1 MVRKGKTDQKRE
13 GRKIGIPYGKD
24 PLTCPARA
32 LCEWIAEAQITS
44 GPLFRAVTKFG
55 RVRPT
60 RLSDRVVAE
69 IVKKY
74 CASIGKQVPL
84 FSGHSLRAGFAT
96 SAAIAGAS
104 ERSIQ
109 KQTGHASVNILRRYI
124 REAEMFRD
132 NALSKAGFI
141 AAQPLCS
148 GLPPSSKHQSVRR
161 CLTTLA
167 VLAHSCVAPT
177 PKDAAGNP
185 VS

>member
-24 PLTCPARA
+24 PLTCPVRA
-32 LCEWIAEAQITS
+32 LCEWIAAAQITS

-55 RVRPT
+55 RPRPT
-60 RLSDRVVAE
+60 RLCDRVVAE

-74 CASIGKQVPL
+74 CKQIGKRVPL

-109 KQTGHASVNILRRYI
+109 KQTGHASVNVLRRYI

-132 NALSKAGFI
+132 NALSK
-141 AAQPLCS
+141 LD
-148 GLPPSSKHQSVRR
+148 L
-161 CLTTLA
+161 
-167 VLAHSCVAPT
+167 
-177 PKDAAGNP
+177 
-185 VS
+185 

>member
-24 PLTCPARA
+24 PVTCPVRI
-32 LCEWIAEAQITS
+32 LRMDCQAQITS

-55 RVRPT
+55 RPRPT
-60 RLSDRVVAE
+60 RLCDRVVAE

-74 CASIGKQVPL
+74 CKQIGKRFPL

-109 KQTGHASVNILRRYI
+109 KQTGHASVNVLRRYI
-124 REAEMFRD
+124 REAEMFRITRF
-132 NALSKAGFI
+132 LS
-141 AAQPLCS
+141 
-148 GLPPSSKHQSVRR
+148 
-161 CLTTLA
+161 
-167 VLAHSCVAPT
+167 
-177 PKDAAGNP
+177 
-185 VS
+185 

>member
-1 MVRKGKTDQKRE
+1 MNKSPLPIPRRAAHLTPPEVRSDLVNLDVDDLAKADEGLVLMVRKGKTDQKRE

-24 PLTCPARA
+24 PSTCPVRV
-32 LCEWIAEAQITS
+32 LCEWITAAEITS

-55 RVRPT
+55 RVRQT
-60 RLSDRVVAE
+60 RLSDRIVAE

-74 CASIGKQVPL
+74 CALIGKRVPL

-109 KQTGHASVNILRRYI
+109 KQTGHASVNVLRRYI

-132 NALSKAGFI
+132 NALSK
-141 AAQPLCS
+141 LD
-148 GLPPSSKHQSVRR
+148 L
-161 CLTTLA
+161 
-167 VLAHSCVAPT
+167 
-177 PKDAAGNP
+177 
-185 VS
+185 